1 MATKSIVIR
10 VEIDRALRAHN
21 CQASRRHRVERGHTR
36 LKVRNG
42 RNWDH
47 YCASCAATILERDI
61 AKLRQLL
68 ARLQAA
74 DRIGAADAAEKHL
87 GPVQQ
92 PTTMD

>member
-10 VEIDRALRAHN
+10 VEIDRAQRAHN
-21 CQASRRHRVERGHTR
+21 CQANRQHRLERGHAR

-42 RNWDH
+42 RSWDH
-47 YCASCAATILERDI
+47 YCASCAATILRRDI

-68 ARLQAA
+68 ERLQAA

-92 PTTMD
+92 SATVD